1 MLAWNKRLR
10 SPTLRAIAQNQS
22 LGARYFPYEVM
33 AAPTYVDVEALRI
46 EDAVDVLEEL
56 ANHGRCLVALP
67 GEERLALYYV
77 DAETGRSRLAWYE
90 PSRRLIEPSP
100 AQRWRVTLEVEGARD
115 SGDVAMVSGS
125 AYTAGG
131 VR

>member
-33 AAPTYVDVEALRI
+33 AAPSYVDVEALRI
-46 EDAVDVLEEL
+46 HDAVDVLEEL

-67 GEERLALYYV
+67 EEQRVALYVV
-77 DAETGRSRLAWYE
+77 DADSGRSQLAWYE

-100 AQRWRVTLEVEGARD
+100 ARRWQVTLEVEG
-115 SGDVAMVSGS
+115 
-125 AYTAGG
+125 
-131 VR
+131 VRA